1 MNFTV
6 LPWYF
11 SAPCFPAFYSI
22 RSNFEKWFVS
32 QNMEPRSIRSTSRGV
47 LTVRVKMNMLAIRS
61 FFSISEID
69 SHHIL
74 SERLSCDRVIK
85 QDPGNLVSQPA
96 C

>member
-1 MNFTV
+1 
-6 LPWYF
+6 
-11 SAPCFPAFYSI
+11 
-22 RSNFEKWFVS
+22 
-32 QNMEPRSIRSTSRGV
+32 MEPRSIRSTSRGV

-61 FFSISEID
+61 FFFLRLEAEESISEID
-69 SHHIL
+69 SHYIL